1 MTFQMFANLS
11 MPPLR
16 DMPRAFALAAASVA
30 TALTLLAAVATRG
43 EPPAASLLLLS
54 VLFASW
60 YGGALAGLFGL
71 LLSVV
76 SFDYF
81 YVGEMH
87 LFGAQLAELP
97 RLVAFIAAA
106 TCVIRLCASHHRA
119 VSELKTANENLIES
133 NECLTR
139 ANEAL
144 ERKST
149 QREMLNERLRWSEA
163 FLREAQKISRT
174 GSWRWSLIDGKLTW
188 SDENFR
194 IFGFYPG
201 FETPARDAIFE
212 RIHEEDLERLRDV
225 VSRAVQAHRGF
236 ECEYRIRLPN
246 QAIRHVRG
254 VGRPIQWE
262 AGRPVEYIGT
272 TVDITRQRQTEELL
286 RKSEAEFRSLAENLP
301 DGIIRYDTDGRRL
314 YVNPAHARHSGIPT
328 ESAIRMPLDHGWSAD
343 IPAPEYRAMI
353 LDVMRTGIPRQILG
367 RWRAPDGS
375 SVHFAVHAV
384 PERNAE
390 GETVGALAISRNI
403 TALKETERQLEESR
417 QLLRRLSDRNE
428 TVREEER
435 KHLARELHDDLAQYL
450 LAIRMNLSV
459 LGSEFGA
466 QVDGLQ
472 ARTTSMIGSVDTA
485 IKSVRNVIASLRPA
499 VLDMGV
505 LPGLEWLVADFLART
520 ESPCELDIRVPD
532 IKLGDKA
539 EMTFFRVAQ
548 ESLRN
553 VARHAQATEVR
564 VVFRRAERGD
574 FSGDIVGYLNGDVS
588 ADQCDAYVLEVEDN
602 GVGFDASVQRPRSF
616 GLMGIQERVLM
627 VGGTLE
633 IASTPGAGTTIRA
646 VIPHPTHE

>member
-1 MTFQMFANLS
+1 MTFQMLANVS
-11 MPPLR
+11 TPPLR

-30 TALTLLAAVATRG
+30 TALTLLAAVATRS

-60 YGGALAGLFGL
+60 YGGTLAGMFAL
-71 LLSVV
+71 LLSVGA
-76 SFDYF
+76 FDYF
-81 YVGEMH
+81 YVGQMH
-87 LFGAQLAELP
+87 LFGAHLAELP
-97 RLVAFIAAA
+97 RLAAFVVAAS
-106 TCVIRLCASHHRA
+106 CVIRLCASHHRA
-119 VSELKTANENLIES
+119 VSELKTANENLLET
-133 NECLTR
+133 NERLTR
-139 ANEAL
+139 VNEAL
-144 ERKST
+144 ERKSA
-149 QREMLNERLRWSEA
+149 QRETLNERLRWSEA

-174 GSWRWSLIDGKLTW
+174 GSWRWSLSDGKLTW

-212 RIHEEDLERLRDV
+212 RIHEEDLDRLRDV

-246 QAIRHVRG
+246 RAIRYVRG

-262 AGRPVEYIGT
+262 NGTPVEYIGT

-286 RKSEAEFRSLAENLP
+286 RQSEAEFRSLAENLP
-301 DGIIRYDTDGRRL
+301 DGIIRYDTACNRL
-314 YVNPAHARHSGIPT
+314 YVNPAHARHSGIPG
-328 ESAIRMPLDHGWSAD
+328 ESAIRMPIDYGWAGE
-343 IPAPEYRAMI
+343 IPAEDYRAMI
-353 LDVMRTGIPRQILG
+353 LDVMRTGTPRQIVS
-367 RWRAPDGS
+367 RWRAHGS
-375 SVHFAVHAV
+375 GAAPVHLAVHVV

-466 QVDGLQ
+466 QVPGLQ
-472 ARTTSMIGSVDTA
+472 ARTVSMIGSVDTA

-505 LPGLEWLVADFLART
+505 LPGLEWLVSDFLART
-520 ESPCELDIRVPD
+520 ETPCELDIRVPEV
-532 IKLGDKA
+532 KLGDKA

-564 VVFRRAERGD
+564 VVFRHADGPRADDAGGRER
-574 FSGDIVGYLNGDVS
+574 VG
-588 ADQCDAYVLEVEDN
+588 AYVLEVEDN
-602 GVGFDASVQRPRSF
+602 GVGFDPSVQRPRCF

-627 VGGTLE
+627 LGGTLE
-633 IASTPGAGTTIRA
+633 IASAPGVGTTIRA
-646 VIPHPTHE
+646 VIPHPMHE